1 MLGISYQTN
10 QLPQKNQD
18 LELIGLE
25 ARKLQGAQINQ
36 HEMSGYGAIA
46 TEKKRAG
53 RDHFFLEID
62 LATSSSTIVKRDEA
76 QAVGIVHFNCILQ
89 MQCDKHNH

>member
-1 MLGISYQTN
+1 MIMEILMLGISYQTN
-10 QLPQKNQD
+10 QLPKKNQD

-46 TEKKRAG
+46 TEKK
-53 RDHFFLEID
+53 
-62 LATSSSTIVKRDEA
+62 
-76 QAVGIVHFNCILQ
+76 
-89 MQCDKHNH
+89 